1 MADAAKLL
9 RECDA
14 AVFDLDDTLIG
25 TLYAYTAAM
34 PGMLSALGLPN
45 SPQDVEQAFAM
56 LARLRTYRLE
66 DLFFA
71 LLRSAGV
78 DPQTARAKALAQMEP
93 ANDRILVHLHVLP
106 GALELLTGLRN
117 QGIKLALVSNGFSD
131 WQRRKLVHC
140 GMDGFFPTD
149 LQIVSGDLP
158 RFYEKPSLG
167 IFWECISRM
176 GMEPQRMAFVGDRS
190 TDVLG
195 ANIAGMVSVMVA
207 TGRIPSYNESC
218 ELECPH
224 IRVADLVELKR
235 IWMDSYLS

>member
-1 MADAAKLL
+1 MPDATQLL
-9 RECDA
+9 RRCDA

-25 TLYAYTAAM
+25 TLHAYTMAT
-34 PGMLSALGLPN
+34 PEYLTALGLPN
-45 SPQDVEQAFAM
+45 SPGDVEQAFAM

-78 DPQTARAKALAQMEP
+78 DPRTASAKALAQMKP
-93 ANDRILVHLHVLP
+93 ANESILAYMHVLP
-106 GALELLTGLRN
+106 GALELLTELQTR
-117 QGIKLALVSNGFSD
+117 GIKLALVSNGFSD

-140 GMDGFFPTD
+140 GLDKFFPDD

-158 RFYEKPSLG
+158 RFSEKPSLG
-167 IFWECISRM
+167 IFWECISRL
-176 GMEPQRMAFVGDRS
+176 GMEPQRIAFIGDRT

-195 ANIAGMVSVMVA
+195 ANLAGMVSVLVA
-207 TGRIPSYNESC
+207 TGRVSHAEATC

-224 IRVADLVELKR
+224 IRVADLVELRKL
-235 IWMDSYLS
+235 WVDSYLP